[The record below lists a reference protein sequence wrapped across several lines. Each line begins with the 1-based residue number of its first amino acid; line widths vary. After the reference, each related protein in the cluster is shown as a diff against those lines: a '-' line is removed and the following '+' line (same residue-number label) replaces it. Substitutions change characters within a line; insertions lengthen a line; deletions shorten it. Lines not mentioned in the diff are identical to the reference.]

1 MKLGK
6 VEKAR
11 FNSAVKRLNTQLRDA
26 RRKGWEG
33 LAEEIENFFLPYQT
47 TEKGYLSQS
56 TKYYDKY
63 DINRIMKYSNGEFYI
78 TTHKEELRDNFGD
91 LSDEELKEYSASL
104 STYKE
109 KFNEYISV
117 YYLILMDEFG
127 DVLNAPEKLSYRD
140 IYQMVDF
147 IDNLKAGKGGNTKR
161 NVTFEEWFYAYLYRK

>member
-26 RRKGWEG
+26 RSKGWEG
-33 LAEEIENFFLPYQT
+33 LVEEIENFFLPYQT

-91 LSDEELKEYSASL
+91 ISEDELKKYSASL
-104 STYKE
+104 SSYKE

-147 IDNLKAGKGGNTKR
+147 IDNLKAGKQTKR
-161 NVTFEEWFYAYLYRK
+161 NVTFEE

>member
-26 RRKGWEG
+26 RSKGWEG

-63 DINRIMKYSNGEFYI
+63 DINRIMKYSSGEFYI

-91 LSDEELKEYSASL
+91 LRDEELKEYSASL
-104 STYKE
+104 SSYKE

-147 IDNLKAGKGGNTKR
+147 IDNLKDGNTKR
-161 NVTFEEWFYAYLYRK
+161 NVTFEE

>member
-1 MKLGK
+1 MKLGIA
-6 VEKAR
+6 EKSK

-26 RRKGWEG
+26 RAKGWEG

-47 TEKGYLSQS
+47 TKSGYLSQS

-63 DINRIMKYSNGEFYI
+63 DINRIMKYSKGEFYI
-78 TTHKEELRDNFGD
+78 TTHKEELRYNFGD
-91 LSDEELKEYSASL
+91 ISEDELKKYSASL

-117 YYLILMDEFG
+117 YYIILMDEFG

-147 IDNLKAGKGGNTKR
+147 VDNLKAGKGGNKR
-161 NVTFEEWFYAYLYRK
+161 KVTFEEWYYAYIYRK